1 MNSEKIIL
9 TDHDS
14 VAGQLVSGTPSVSEK
29 GFNIYWAWG
38 VLAVSVVLGCVV
50 GSLQGENP
58 TDRLAAAL
66 ALLPL
71 SLILFD
77 LFWALVVV
85 QKKVGGRAL
94 GLVGGAALL
103 HFFLWGGTQYLAS
116 FDVFYGLV
124 MQSEFFGVYETRT
137 SIVAMLLILDLL
149 ALGGAVYTLGVMREL
164 LDDFN
169 IPIANDALDEDDQT
183 LDGDA
188 VFEAQALLN
197 NLGYDIGGID
207 GVRGAKTE
215 TALKQFQ
222 SVVGL
227 APNGIVTEMT
237 MRELRRRDGQP
248 EQIGW
253 TQTLSSF
260 ASYWA
265 TRIWELLQARLF
277 ALKNR

>member
-9 TDHDS
+9 TEHDS
-14 VAGQLVSGTPSVSEK
+14 VAGQLVSAAPSMAEK
-29 GFNIYWAWG
+29 GFTVYWAWG
-38 VLAVSVVLGCVV
+38 MVGASLVLGCIL
-50 GSLQGENP
+50 GLLQGENP
-58 TDRLAAAL
+58 TDRLAAVL
-66 ALLPL
+66 ALVPL
-71 SLILFD
+71 CLILSD
-77 LFWALVVV
+77 VFWALIIV
-85 QKKVGGRAL
+85 QKKVGWRAL
-94 GLVGGAALL
+94 SLVGGTVLL
-103 HFFLWGGTQYLAS
+103 QVLLWGIARYLAS
-116 FDVFYGLV
+116 FDVFYHLV
-124 MQSEFFGVYETRT
+124 MQNEFLGVYETRI
-137 SIVAMLLILDLL
+137 SIVVALLIVDLL
-149 ALGGAVYTLGVMREL
+149 AVGGAVYTLGVMREL
-164 LDDFN
+164 VDDFN
-169 IPIANDALDEDDQT
+169 IPIANEDIGDDDHA

-227 APNGIVTEMT
+227 SPNGVVTEMT
-237 MRELRRRDGQP
+237 LRELRRRDGQA

-253 TQTLSSF
+253 AQTLSSF

-265 TRIWELLQARLF
+265 SRIWDMLQARLF